1 MNKRA
6 QIARLMSASLLG
18 VGCVAL
24 LALPSAARPGG
35 PAPAP
40 GATRSVPP
48 PRAAQ
53 RPNIVVILVDDM
65 GFSDIASYGGEIP
78 TPNLD
83 KLAAGGLRFT
93 QFYNT
98 GRCSPSRAALM
109 TGLYPHQ
116 AGVGHLEETVVDGAP
131 GMQGRLADRAVTIAE
146 VLHQK
151 GYFTGIAGKWHLGIT
166 HGVGP
171 WQRGFDHAVTPLM
184 GGLYFPD
191 QTSKNQ
197 KMVFID
203 GREVPAGSPEVGSG
217 YWYGSDLWV
226 DWEKKFIDEANAQKK
241 PFFLYLPFTAPHFP
255 LMAPQED
262 IAKFKGKYLAGW
274 DALRRARFERQKKMG
289 LIPQDEALPP
299 ALPAIDDWSK
309 LSPEQRE
316 RFDTMMA
323 VYAAAISRVDK
334 AIGDLVAKLKST
346 GQLDNT
352 LILFMSDNGGNAE
365 SGPNGKATG
374 EVLGSAHSNIWVGEN
389 WATLQNTPFQ
399 WFKRFTQEGGISTP
413 LIAYWPRG
421 ITAKL
426 DGGYVRAPGHLI
438 DVMPTLVEVA
448 GASYPKNF
456 KGHDIIPMQG
466 RSFAPAF
473 RGAVLTR
480 TAPIFWEHQGNRAI
494 RDGKWKLMSPFNK
507 PWQLYDIEADRAEMH
522 DLATRNPAIVA
533 RLSARWDAWAKASYV
548 NPWTGDDPADLGGG
562 DGPAARPRGAA
573 SKPAE

>member
-1 MNKRA
+1 
-6 QIARLMSASLLG
+6 MSASLLG
-18 VGCVAL
+18 MGCAAL
-24 LALPSAARPGG
+24 LAMPGAAQTGASTGASAAAASVPV
-35 PAPAP
+35 P
-40 GATRSVPP
+40 GA
-48 PRAAQ
+48 AQ
-53 RPNIVVILVDDM
+53 HPNIVVILVDDM
-65 GFSDIASYGGEIP
+65 GFSDIGPYGSEIP

-98 GRCSPSRAALM
+98 ARCSPSRASLM

-116 AGVGHLEETVVDGAP
+116 AGVGHLEETVVEGAP

-166 HGVGP
+166 HDVGP
-171 WQRGFDHAVTPLM
+171 WQRGFDRSVTPLM

-191 QTSKNQ
+191 QTTKNQ

-203 GREVPAGSPEVGSG
+203 GREVPAGSPEVGQG

-226 DWEKKFIDEANAQKK
+226 DWEKKFIDQANGEKK

-262 IAKFKGKYLAGW
+262 VAKFKGKYLAGW
-274 DALRRARFERQKKMG
+274 EKLRRDRFERQKKMG
-289 LIPQDEALPP
+289 LIPQSEVLPP
-299 ALPAIDDWSK
+299 ALPATDDWAK
-309 LSPEQRE
+309 LTPAQRE
-316 RFDTMMA
+316 RFDSMMA

-334 AIGDLVAKLKST
+334 AIGDLVAKLKAT

-365 SGPNGKATG
+365 SGPNGKSGG
-374 EVLGSAHSNIWVGEN
+374 EVLGNAHSNVWVGEN

-413 LIAYWPRG
+413 LIAYWPKG
-421 ITAKL
+421 IDQKL
-426 DGGYVRAPGHLI
+426 DGGFVRAPGHLI

-448 GASYPKNF
+448 GASYPKSF

-473 RGAVLTR
+473 HGQALTR
-480 TAPIFWEHQGNRAI
+480 TAPLFWEHQGNRAI
-494 RDGKWKLMSPFNK
+494 RDGKWKLMSPFGK
-507 PWQLYDIEADRAEMH
+507 PWQLYDIDADRAEMH
-522 DLATRNPAIVA
+522 DLAAKNPAIVA

-548 NPWTGDDPADLGGG
+548 NSWAGEDPADLGGG
-562 DGPAARPRGAA
+562 DGPAARPRGA
-573 SKPAE
+573 PAKAAE